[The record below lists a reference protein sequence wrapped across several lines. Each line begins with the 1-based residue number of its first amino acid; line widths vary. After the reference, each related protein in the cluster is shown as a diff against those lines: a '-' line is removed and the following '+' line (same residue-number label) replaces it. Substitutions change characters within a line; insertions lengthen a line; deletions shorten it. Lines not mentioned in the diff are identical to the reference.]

1 MPLRPFRSFYLLL
14 LLLTASLAHAETR
27 VFVSLAGTLLE
38 AELVAVTGDNVTL
51 KRVSDGQPLTINRNT
66 LCKEDNAYIARWE
79 AEKAAPAP
87 AATPLA
93 PPPGASGVTGAASG
107 AFEKYNLTA
116 EATLSR
122 SNQEENL
129 QGERMAD
136 HSYTFQVLNQEPKRE
151 LAGARAIIITLG
163 RNAADPGGPLVVL
176 QKITQDVSVQAQAQK
191 TLTTPSVT
199 LTSSSALRQGVR
211 SHGYV
216 LLIVDAAGNLL
227 LSQSDPEGHGKFWKE
242 IAALPNEF
250 PILVDREF
258 KPQPGIEDLASYI
271 SF

>member
-1 MPLRPFRSFYLLL
+1 MPLRPFRPSYLLL

-51 KRVSDGQPLTINRNT
+51 KRVSDGQQLTINRST
-66 LCKEDNAYIARWE
+66 LCKEDNTYISRWE

-87 AATPLA
+87 ATVPPA
-93 PPPGASGVTGAASG
+93 PPPGTTGVASG

-116 EATLSR
+116 EATLSKT
-122 SNQEENL
+122 NQEENL
-129 QGERMAD
+129 QGERVAD
-136 HSYTFQVLNQEPKRE
+136 HSYTFQIFNQEPKRE
-151 LAGARAIIITLG
+151 LAGARAVIITLG
-163 RNAADPGGPLVVL
+163 RNAANLGGPLVVL
-176 QKITQDVSVQAQAQK
+176 QKITHDVSVQAQARK

-250 PILVDREF
+250 PVLVDREF
-258 KPQPGIEDLASYI
+258 KPQPGIEELSSYI